1 MPKPEA
7 KRHPERSGLAA
18 RYRDVRRA
26 SERLAAPLSPEDAAV
41 QSMPDAS
48 PAKWHL
54 AHITWFFEV
63 MVLAR
68 WAPDYRPYRP
78 EWHYLFN
85 SYYEALGERHP
96 RPERGMLT
104 RPSLDGVKD
113 YRRFVDAAMLDLLK
127 GDVDPELE
135 DLVVIGLN
143 HEQQHQELILTDI
156 LDLLSRNPLRP
167 TYVAP
172 VPHLAGAADGNA
184 AWIEHPGGRVEIGHA
199 GAGFAFDNEGPRFET
214 LLRPFRV
221 ADRPV
226 TNGEWMAFMAD
237 GAYGRPEL
245 WLADGWATVKARSW
259 RAPRYWREDDDGWVA
274 LTLHGPV
281 TPDPAAPVCHVS
293 YYEVDAYARWAGK
306 RLPTEAEW
314 ETLAAGH
321 DPAAGQFVEDGR
333 LVPAPADDGG
343 PGFFGGVW
351 EWTASPYSPYPGFK
365 PAIGALGEYNG
376 KFMCSQMVLRGGSC
390 VTPRGHVRATYR
402 NFFYPHQRWQ
412 FMGLRLAEDG

>member
-7 KRHPERSGLAA
+7 KRHPERTGLAA
-18 RYRDVRRA
+18 RYQDVRRA
-26 SERLAAPLSPEDAAV
+26 SERLVAPLSPEDAAV

-68 WAPDYRPYRP
+68 WAPGYRPYRP

-104 RPSLDGVKD
+104 RPSLDEVKE
-113 YRRFVDAAMLDLLK
+113 YRRFVDAAMLDLLN
-127 GDVDPELE
+127 GPVDAELE

-167 TYVAP
+167 AYVAP
-172 VPHLAGAADGNA
+172 VPHLAGAAGGNA
-184 AWIEHPGGRVEIGHA
+184 GWIEHPGGRVEIGHA
-199 GAGFAFDNEGPRFET
+199 GPGFAFDNEGSRFET

-226 TNGEWMAFMAD
+226 TNGEWIAFMAD
-237 GAYGRPEL
+237 GAYLRPEL
-245 WLADGWATVKARSW
+245 WLADGWATVKIRGW
-259 RAPRYWREDDDGWVA
+259 RAPRYWREDDDGWA
-274 LTLHGPV
+274 CLTLHGPI

-293 YYEVDAYARWAGK
+293 YYEADAYARWAGR

-314 ETLAAGH
+314 ETLAAKH
-321 DPAAGQFVEDGR
+321 DPAAGQFAEDGR
-333 LVPAPADDGG
+333 LVPAPAGDGG